1 MSVSPATTWV
11 DVCGI
16 DDLIPGRGVAALV
29 GDRQV
34 AIFLVPGG
42 ELAAVDNLDPCSGAA
57 VLSRG
62 IVGSAG
68 DLVHVASPVHKQRF
82 DLRTGTCLDA
92 DASIAVWSARV
103 VDGRIEVAPP
113 C

>member
-1 MSVSPATTWV
+1 MTVTPATTWV

-16 DDLIPGRGVAALV
+16 DDLVPGRGVAAMV
-29 GDRQV
+29 HDRQV

-42 ELAAVDNLDPCSGAA
+42 ELAAVDNVDPCSGAA

-62 IVGSAG
+62 IVGSSG
-68 DLVHVASPVHKQRF
+68 EIVHVASPVHKQRF
-82 DLRTGTCLDA
+82 DLHTGACLDA
-92 DASIAVWSARV
+92 DASIAVWAVRV
-103 VDGRIEVAPP
+103 VDGRIEVAEP